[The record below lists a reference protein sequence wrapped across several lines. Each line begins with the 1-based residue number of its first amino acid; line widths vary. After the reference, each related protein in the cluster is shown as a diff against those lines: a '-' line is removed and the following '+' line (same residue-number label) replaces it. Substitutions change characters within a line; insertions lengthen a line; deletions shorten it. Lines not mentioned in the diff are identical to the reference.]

1 MEKERIEII
10 RERVISL
17 IESEYESDA
26 SFERAVGLPEKT
38 VNNWRR
44 GRSASFMKMMPT
56 LASCFSVNVG
66 ELLDMP
72 LTRDTSELSDE
83 ELKLLR
89 LYRKS
94 RTLPE
99 KMRTALRETIETTIN
114 LYILTA
120 NEAKPK
126 SASKKK

>member
-44 GRSASFMKMMPT
+44 GRSSSFMHHLPELSDYLGIT
-56 LASCFSVNVG
+56 VG
-66 ELLDMP
+66 ELMDIP
-72 LTRDTSELSDE
+72 VGQEGELSEDE
-83 ELKLLR
+83 LEQV
-89 LYRKS
+89 S
-94 RTLPE
+94 GGSW
-99 KMRTALRETIETTIN
+99 ALGGGLGAATVICAIG
-114 LYILTA
+114 LAVLTGW
-120 NEAKPK
+120 
-126 SASKKK
+126 

>member
-44 GRSASFMKMMPT
+44 GRSAAFMKMMPT